1 MGFNRH
7 TKTGVI
13 TTQTVVTCP
22 PATVIT
28 VIGATV
34 ANTTGNFTTISIKA
48 AGVYVLK
55 DAPIAPGS
63 AIVPIGGEQKI
74 VLLEGDTLTVTAN
87 FAVDVIVSTL
97 EQVI

>member
-13 TTQTVVTCP
+13 STQTVVTCP

-28 VIGATV
+28 VIGTTV
-34 ANTTGNFTTISIKA
+34 ANTTGNLTTVSITT
-48 AGVYVLK
+48 AGVHVLK
-55 DAPIAPGS
+55 NAQVESGS

-74 VLLEGDTLTVTAN
+74 VLLEGDTLTVTAD

-97 EQVI
+97 EQAI

>member
-7 TKTGVI
+7 TRTGVI

-22 PATVIT
+22 PATVTT
-28 VIGATV
+28 VIGTTV
-34 ANTTGNFTTISIKA
+34 ANTTGNLTTVSITA
-48 AGVYVLK
+48 AGVHVLK
-55 DAPIAPGS
+55 NAQIESGS

-74 VLLEGDTLTVTAN
+74 VLLEGDTLTVTAD

-97 EQVI
+97 EQAV

>member
-7 TKTGVI
+7 TKTGVT
-13 TTQTVVTCP
+13 TTQVVVTCP
-22 PATVIT
+22 LATVTT
-28 VIGATV
+28 VIGTTV
-34 ANTTGNFTTISIKA
+34 ANTTDNFTTISITA

-55 DAPIAPGS
+55 DASIAPGS

>member
-13 TTQTVVTCP
+13 TTRTVVTCP
-22 PATVIT
+22 PATVTT
-28 VIGATV
+28 VIGTTV
-34 ANTTGNFTTISIKA
+34 ANITGNLTTVSITA
-48 AGVYVLK
+48 AGVHVLK
-55 DAPIAPGS
+55 NAQVESGS

-74 VLLEGDTLTVTAN
+74 VLLEGDTLTVTAD

-97 EQVI
+97 EQAV